1 MKSNTSKK
9 YHARVVTNILLSAVI
24 ACLIEMFLVAN
35 LSMIAD
41 YVLKEGSS
49 NMLFVMIAGS
59 DTAVV
64 LVYLLIGILIFSVS
78 FLLLQE
84 KSIRYISRISDAV
97 ENISQGD
104 LNTTVEVVGDDE
116 FSGMAENLNKMVAEI
131 RELMDKERESERTK
145 NELITNVAHDLRTP
159 LTSIIGYMEL
169 LSAKRDMPEA
179 VRHKYIDIAYTKA
192 KRLEKLIEDLF
203 GFTKL
208 NYGKISM
215 NVGKV
220 DIVKL
225 LGQLLEEAYPSFM
238 DKNLSYELQSNVPA
252 KIISA
257 DGNLLARLFENLIN
271 NAIKYGADGKRVVV
285 KVNAEEEIVTVS
297 VINYGYVI
305 PAEELPLIF
314 NKFYRVEHSRSTN
327 TGGTGL
333 GLAIVKNIVDIH
345 GGTVDVSS
353 DGDGTVFTIRLQV
366 NFDVNRENFGKIG

>member
-1 MKSNTSKK
+1 
-9 YHARVVTNILLSAVI
+9 
-24 ACLIEMFLVAN
+24 
-35 LSMIAD
+35 
-41 YVLKEGSS
+41 
-49 NMLFVMIAGS
+49 
-59 DTAVV
+59 
-64 LVYLLIGILIFSVS
+64 
-78 FLLLQE
+78 
-84 KSIRYISRISDAV
+84 
-97 ENISQGD
+97 
-104 LNTTVEVVGDDE
+104 
-116 FSGMAENLNKMVAEI
+116 
-131 RELMDKERESERTK
+131 
-145 NELITNVAHDLRTP
+145 
-159 LTSIIGYMEL
+159 
-169 LSAKRDMPEA
+169 
-179 VRHKYIDIAYTKA
+179 
-192 KRLEKLIEDLF
+192 
-203 GFTKL
+203 
-208 NYGKISM
+208 M

-252 KIISA
+252 KIIMA

-353 DGDGTVFTIRLQV
+353 DSNGTVFTIRLQV